1 MKHLFKLFIGFIVLC
16 LACNV
21 YKTPPPPPLDTN
33 YKYDPNCS
41 FNGNL
46 NSKQRSHIFPFN
58 KSEKIVL
65 VSFDVCLRKL
75 PVVNNIVD
83 TAKISEYIILN
94 KVQAESLTN
103 ILLNYNY
110 PVTNTIQ
117 FISKSCYY
125 PRHAILFY
133 NKQNNLIAYLEL
145 CFSCGDFESN
155 FEADWLDQFCS
166 GKYVL
171 LESFFAE
178 AGIKY
183 FGNAQELDIIIEE
196 KK

>member
-1 MKHLFKLFIGFIVLC
+1 MKHLFKIYIGLVMLC

-21 YKTPPPPPLDTN
+21 YKTPLPPPLDT
-33 YKYDPNCS
+33 KFSYDPNCS

-46 NSKQRSHIFPFN
+46 NDKQRSRIFPFN
-58 KSEKIVL
+58 KSEKIVI
-65 VSFDVCLRKL
+65 VSFDVHLGKL
-75 PVVNNIVD
+75 PVVNNLVD

-94 KVQAESLTN
+94 NAQTDSLTN

-110 PVTNTIQ
+110 PVTNTV
-117 FISKSCYY
+117 FVISETCYD

-133 NKQNNLIAYLEL
+133 NEKNDLIAYLEL
-145 CFSCGDFESN
+145 CFSCGDFDSN
-155 FEADWLDQFCS
+155 FEVFWLTQFCR
-166 GKYVL
+166 GKYEL
-171 LESFFAE
+171 MESFFAE

-183 FGNAQELDIIIEE
+183 FGNAYELDIIIEE

>member
-1 MKHLFKLFIGFIVLC
+1 MVFC
-16 LACNV
+16 PACNV
-21 YKTPPPPPLDTN
+21 YKTPPPPPLDITTQ
-33 YKYDPNCS
+33 YDPNCA

-46 NSKQRSHIFPFN
+46 NSKQRSRIFPFN
-58 KSEKIVL
+58 KSEKIVI
-65 VSFDVCLRKL
+65 VSFDVHLGKL

-83 TAKISEYIILN
+83 TTKISEYIILN
-94 KVQAESLTN
+94 NAQTDSLTN

-110 PVTNTIQ
+110 PKTNTISV
-117 FISKSCYY
+117 ISESCYY

-133 NKQNNLIAYLEL
+133 NKQNDLIAYLEL

-155 FEADWLDQFCS
+155 FEAYWLNQFCS
-166 GKYVL
+166 GKYDL

-178 AGIKY
+178 AGITY
-183 FGNAQELDIIIEE
+183 FGNAHELDIIIKE